1 MFNPLFVLLFLALAP
16 ATAFAQEAPDH
27 FLYVCDPKLSWVH
40 LSVAN
45 EQTESEFASQEKLRR
60 VTERIS
66 FAKLIQYTPEDDRG
80 NVYRKGS
87 STLTRKC
94 GPFTITIRGGFL
106 NGNLNGELGAI
117 EFPLVD
123 VAFDGKQKLSPIS
136 LGECDSDLGRFS
148 HMTACPKDWATE
160 VTAMVSDTNKKQS
173 PIFFLKHT
181 FSEVRRVP

>member
-1 MFNPLFVLLFLALAP
+1 MFNPRIILIVLALAP
-16 ATAFAQEAPDH
+16 SIAFAQEAPEY
-27 FLYVCDPKLSWVH
+27 FLYVCDPKLSWVR
-40 LSVAN
+40 LSVSN
-45 EQTESEFASQEKLRR
+45 PQTESEFASQEKLRR

-66 FAKLIQYTPEDDRG
+66 FGELIEYTPEDDRG
-80 NVYRKGS
+80 NVYRKDS
-87 STLTRKC
+87 SALTRKC
-94 GPFTITIRGGFL
+94 GAFTITIRGGFL
-106 NGNLNGELGAI
+106 NGNPNGELGAI

-123 VAFDGKQKLSPIS
+123 IAFDGKQKLSPIS

-160 VTAMVSDTNKKQS
+160 VTAMMSDTNKKQS